1 MAKKK
6 KNLVEKLA
14 ALQFKRDLIALGV
27 DLLKSPIVGMIAGVC
42 AVNAI
47 YKAAP
52 DYLYS
57 EQTRGYL
64 QGAAIGFPIAS
75 ALTGGGGGGGPLAGL
90 TDYIPIIAGAAAATG
105 GLAYLGINELGD
117 VVREYQPKKHWMGKA
132 AGYLSPQ
139 VALLR
144 KYMPQEIDGIQVP
157 IP

>member
-14 ALQFKRDLIALGV
+14 DLQYKRDLIALGV

-47 YKAAP
+47 YKASP
-52 DYLYS
+52 NYLYS

-90 TDYIPIIAGAAAATG
+90 TNYIPIIAGAAAATAG
-105 GLAYLGINELGD
+105 AAYLGGEIAKEDWSLSKTD
-117 VVREYQPKKHWMGKA
+117 EYI
-132 AGYLSPQ
+132 SPQ
-139 VALLR
+139 AALLR
-144 KYMPQEIDGIQVP
+144 NVMPKEIDGVSLDRILGSDR
-157 IP
+157 